1 MPVWEKMAVL
11 LACLAILL
19 HASHASSPLPLEDL
33 DGRAL
38 IEDDESI
45 AAIVEALGE
54 ASAPP
59 LDGEG
64 REPPNSEHWLPG
76 ARPSEPSSQA
86 GL

>member
-1 MPVWEKMAVL
+1 L
-11 LACLAILL
+11 LPATSFSARGYVAHQCHQCRPRGI
-19 HASHASSPLPLEDL
+19 EDL